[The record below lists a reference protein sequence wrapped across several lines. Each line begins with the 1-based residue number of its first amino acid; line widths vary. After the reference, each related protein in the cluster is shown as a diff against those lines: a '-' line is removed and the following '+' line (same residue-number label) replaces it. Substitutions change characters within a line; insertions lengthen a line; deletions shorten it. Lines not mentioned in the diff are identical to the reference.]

1 MVHWLRLHPSNAGAT
16 DSIPGQGSNIP
27 QATQWNKQ
35 TNKKQFNKIPIK
47 KWKATSLRQE
57 LLSDNYH

>member
-27 QATQWNKQ
+27 QATQ
-35 TNKKQFNKIPIK
+35 
-47 KWKATSLRQE
+47 
-57 LLSDNYH
+57 